1 MPTVKKA
8 AKKAPAKKAPAKK
21 AAAKKAP
28 AKKAVA
34 KKAPAKKAPAKK
46 APAKKAP
53 AKKAPAKKAPAK
65 KAPAKKAPAKKA
77 PAKKAPAK
85 KAPAKKAPAKK
96 APAKKA
102 PAKAKASRLAPPA
115 RNLAGGA
122 LTQRT
127 VAPVKPIVRKLTPED
142 LEFFKQQ
149 KVLLLTERERLI
161 AQGNDL
167 LEEAAALVKEIEPGD
182 TQFDDESGEGTTLSV
197 DRERDQFLSRQ
208 AFAEVDEIDEALKRI
223 QNKTY
228 GICEM
233 CRAPIP
239 KARLKVM
246 PFTRL
251 CVPCKSGGLAL
262 R

>member
-1 MPTVKKA
+1 MKSLYLKEANMPTVKKA
-8 AKKAPAKKAPAKK
+8 AKKAPAKKAAAKK
-21 AAAKKAP
+21 PAAKKA
-28 AKKAVA
+28 VV

-85 KAPAKKAPAKK
+85 KAS
-96 APAKKA
+96 
-102 PAKAKASRLAPPA
+102 AKAGSSRFAPPA
-115 RNLAGGA
+115 RSIAGGA
-122 LTQRT
+122 LTSKIIQ
-127 VAPVKPIVRKLTPED
+127 PIKAVPRKLTSED
-142 LEFFKQQ
+142 IEFFKEQ
-149 KVLLLTERERLI
+149 KALLLVERERLI
-161 AQGNDL
+161 TQGNDL
-167 LEEAAALVKEIEPGD
+167 LEEAASLVKEIEPGD

-228 GICEM
+228 GICEL
-233 CRAPIP
+233 CRVPIP

-251 CVPCKSGGLAL
+251 CVPCKSGGLS
-262 R
+262 RR